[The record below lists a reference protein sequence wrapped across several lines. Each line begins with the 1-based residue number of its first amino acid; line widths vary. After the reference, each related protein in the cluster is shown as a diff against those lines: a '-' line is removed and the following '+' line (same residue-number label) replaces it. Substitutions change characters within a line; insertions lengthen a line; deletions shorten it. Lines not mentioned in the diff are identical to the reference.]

1 MKQNQSRVSTLTAAQ
16 GRLPVNDELH
26 IEFLYCVWNRSVDS
40 LAIDTFFV
48 MGKSFLLDKRSA
60 VDVHTAMRNFTAL
73 QCCGGA

>member
-1 MKQNQSRVSTLTAAQ
+1 M
-16 GRLPVNDELH
+16 
-26 IEFLYCVWNRSVDS
+26 DS